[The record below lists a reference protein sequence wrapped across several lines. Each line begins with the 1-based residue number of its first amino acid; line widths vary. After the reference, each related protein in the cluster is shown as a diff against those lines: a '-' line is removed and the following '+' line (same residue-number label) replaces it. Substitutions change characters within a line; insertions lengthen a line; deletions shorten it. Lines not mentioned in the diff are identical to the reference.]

1 MRPAL
6 IALALASA
14 ALAQDGPSGPLHT
27 DDGHVIRATLASGAI
42 VDLSGPMD
50 ASIEGSRA
58 RLRHGSGLHASA
70 RLVDVEV
77 QLASTVSVA
86 AGSIELSCGA
96 AITARTASRG
106 GVRIDARALSVR
118 LRDVEVPRASIA
130 LRGATRPANAIC
142 SAPLP
147 ERFSAPERRT
157 TARTVLRRT
166 AAGPRSAAEIEIGT
180 YVLPGPTVDG
190 WTELALWD
198 SGILVTGWA
207 RDSELEP
214 PSTPPRASGGMGMGE
229 GLIGLS
235 SCRDEDARTVTAP
248 GRLELYASAQARTP
262 IATVE
267 VTPGLELRP
276 GRGSRV
282 ALLAMPGVRRIAR
295 CNRPIAWVD
304 GGLVEAPPERPH

>member
-118 LRDVEVPRASIA
+118 LRDVEVPRASIT

-147 ERFSAPERRT
+147 ERFSAVGATSDSLRQSWSRT
-157 TARTVLRRT
+157 QDSAIAADADGLVSRCDRLRLGCVVRT
-166 AAGPRSAAEIEIGT
+166 
-180 YVLPGPTVDG
+180 D
-190 WTELALWD
+190 
-198 SGILVTGWA
+198 
-207 RDSELEP
+207 
-214 PSTPPRASGGMGMGE
+214 PPRA
-229 GLIGLS
+229 LPLS
-235 SCRDEDARTVTAP
+235 PRDGAAL
-248 GRLELYASAQARTP
+248 RLR
-262 IATVE
+262 
-267 VTPGLELRP
+267 
-276 GRGSRV
+276 SRV
-282 ALLAMPGVRRIAR
+282 GVRSE
-295 CNRPIAWVD
+295 
-304 GGLVEAPPERPH
+304 GGAPA